1 MQPQAT
7 ASSVGTAAPGTVAS
21 GPFEG
26 PLYFLEPNL
35 QFLRLTRKVTLV
47 DAIAQ
52 LTTGGTP
59 AQGHAYLLCKGDL
72 SRVIATLYAGQLQPG
87 SANRSV
93 PKVTFDAGTE
103 LLVKAVQISGAA
115 AEATYLVLRWA

>member
-7 ASSVGTAAPGTVAS
+7 AQSDGTAAAGTVAA

-26 PLYFLEPNL
+26 PLTILEPNL
-35 QFLRLTRKVTLV
+35 AFLKVTRKVTLV

-52 LTTGGTP
+52 LPTGGTP
-59 AQGHAYLLCKGDL
+59 AQGHAYLLCRDDL

-87 SANRSV
+87 SARRSV
-93 PKVTFDAGTE
+93 PKITFEAGTT
-103 LLVKAVQISGAA
+103 LLVKAVQLSGSA
-115 AEATYLVLRWA
+115 AEETYLVLRWA